1 VPRTLCGVSCLG
13 ARSETE
19 ALQVEPFG
27 SYANGLAAHSSDI
40 DVVLLGL
47 LQPLASGT
55 GGASRPS
62 VNGD

>member
-1 VPRTLCGVSCLG
+1 
-13 ARSETE
+13 
-19 ALQVEPFG
+19 VEPFG

-55 GGASRPS
+55 GGAPQPL
-62 VNGD
+62 VNGN